1 MLLIFPQFL
10 ANIVIPSFF
19 PYTAGSLVGLVIIA
33 ALEAIVLSRVIGFGY
48 WKSYGTALYANLF
61 TTFVGIPFAWILWL
75 LGLMP
80 IAWGVSQ
87 LGLDIHP
94 LVGAV
99 TAKTVFLAGTATF
112 TEWDEVA
119 AALALILLLIPFFI
133 GSVWMELRIIS
144 KRWPGQDRQK
154 LRKAVIV
161 ANACSYAI
169 FLMLGAYLLFAA
181 IVRLPEARQEV
192 MEWRAR
198 LERQEKARLERQEN
212 PQ

>member
-1 MLLIFPQFL
+1 M
-10 ANIVIPSFF
+10 
-19 PYTAGSLVGLVIIA
+19 GLVIIA

-48 WKSYGTALYANLF
+48 WKSYGTALYANIF

-75 LGLMP
+75 LGLMLV
-80 IAWGVSQ
+80 AWGVSQ

-99 TAKTVFLAGTATF
+99 TAKTVFLAGTAPVTEWA
-112 TEWDEVA
+112 EWDEVA

-144 KRWPGQDRQK
+144 KIWPDQDRRK

-181 IVRLPEARQEV
+181 FVRLPEARQEV
-192 MEWRAR
+192 MDWRAR
-198 LERQEKARLERQEN
+198 LERQEKARLEHHPNSELDFCEN
-212 PQ
+212 VLQPA